1 MYKGPLHTKTS
12 FSTAG
17 SWAGCPKLSGTQFP
31 HQSHNHQRNTASK
44 TRPLKPWGDATA
56 LPFWLTYTREH
67 LATISCTLS
76 TNLTV
81 RASLYSCLVI
91 GIVQAIRI
99 YSMKSPFEPNSD
111 TLQVPHTTD
120 IHVVNDQSWRGR
132 YIANSRCH
140 LPKLEELLS
149 LWIKDLN
156 HVIHCACVIPFT
168 VDSNSLWHVKV
179 SWS

>member
-1 MYKGPLHTKTS
+1 MYKGLLHTKTS

-56 LPFWLTYTREH
+56 LPFWLTYAREH

-76 TNLTV
+76 TNLAV
-81 RASLYSCLVI
+81 RASLNSCLII

-99 YSMKSPFEPNSD
+99 YKSPFEPNID
-111 TLQVPHTTD
+111 IYTAGATTD
-120 IHVVNDQSWRGR
+120 IHAVIFVNDQS
-132 YIANSRCH
+132 
-140 LPKLEELLS
+140 
-149 LWIKDLN
+149 
-156 HVIHCACVIPFT
+156 
-168 VDSNSLWHVKV
+168 
-179 SWS
+179 